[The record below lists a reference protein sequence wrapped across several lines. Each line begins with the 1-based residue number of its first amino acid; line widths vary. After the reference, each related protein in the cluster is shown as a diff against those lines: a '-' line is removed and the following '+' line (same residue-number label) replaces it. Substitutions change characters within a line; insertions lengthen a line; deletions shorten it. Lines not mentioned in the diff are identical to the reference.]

1 MPSLF
6 QVPGAFTVDAT
17 GAPYPGMQVYFYS
30 AGTTIA
36 QPVYQD
42 ILKSTPHAFPVVADA
57 NGILPAIYLDD
68 SLPTNYRV
76 VFRDADGALIPGM
89 DYDNVPKGASGGGGG
104 TGGGNAP
111 SLLRV
116 QSTAQAFTF
125 DAGGA
130 ASPGGQTIQ
139 FTATLQNLLGTV
151 TWTTTPVVPLSV
163 SGNQATMSVVD
174 FAANTS
180 VKVTATLG
188 AGLSA
193 VLDEV
198 TVYRLQS
205 GGVNSVV
212 AFLTNENHTVAA
224 DSTGVVSTFAG
235 ADGQFVVFSGLTDVT
250 VSSTLSVIAQS
261 GCTVT
266 VNTAANTP
274 VSGQSKGYYRV
285 TALTADQGYA
295 DLQAVY
301 SGVTIV
307 KRLTLSKARQGV
319 QGTPGTPGAPGSGTA
334 GPRGP
339 GEFQVAALE
348 SGAGY
353 AISAADVLAWNGGT
367 VTTGIAQE
375 AAAAVIAKASDGKLQ
390 TSDRL
395 LMYDS
400 VNGQAATRFYTGGT
414 TSDYL
419 TVTAGQ
425 WSAKVTQTLDGSLL
439 VNGSVAAQSLA
450 VAQLGA
456 ISADLGTVDAG
467 TIEFASGG
475 FTRRIS
481 RTPFGSA
488 NQFIEWFGPTVAVGA
503 MTEANAITYLKVD
516 GSAYFGGTLSAGIL
530 KNGAQSTSIAGPT
543 LDLLAG
549 PSSSNGGT
557 ITVVWS
563 YRYNGFYQIP
573 IGGGSGGYTTTPPT
587 ATVELWRAVNT
598 GTGPGTMVQSQV
610 ITGTNFIDPAN
621 IVDPGTFQEDMLG
634 SFTFVDTLNLAQS
647 RLYTLR
653 LAARSVQGAATP
665 MSGGFGR
672 QQFMTILATE

>member
-76 VFRDADGALIPGM
+76 VFRDALGALIPGM

-104 TGGGNAP
+104 TGGGDAP

-188 AGLSA
+188 TGPSA

-250 VSSTLSVIAQS
+250 VSATLSVIAQS

-319 QGTPGTPGAPGSGTA
+319 RGMPGIDATGSGPA

-375 AAAAVIAKASDGKLQ
+375 AAAAVIAKASDGQLQ

-400 VNGQAATRFYTGGT
+400 VAGQSATRFYTGPST
-414 TSDYL
+414 NDYL
-419 TVTAGQ
+419 TVAAGQ
-425 WSAKVTQTLDGSLL
+425 WSSKITQTLDGSLL
-439 VNGSVAAQSLA
+439 VNGSVAATA
-450 VAQLGA
+450 IAAAQVSA
-456 ISADLGTVDAG
+456 ISADLGDINAG
-467 TIEFASGG
+467 QIVFTQGG
-475 FTRRIS
+475 FTRVIS
-481 RTPFGSA
+481 RTPFGST
-488 NQFIEWFGPTVAVGA
+488 NQFIEWFGPTVALSS

-516 GSAYFGGTLSAGIL
+516 GSAYFGGSLSAGVI
-530 KNGAQSTSIAGPT
+530 KNAAQGTSVAGPV
-543 LDLLAG
+543 LDLVAG
-549 PSSSNGGT
+549 PSGSNGGV
-557 ITVVWS
+557 ITVIWS
-563 YRYNGFYQIP
+563 YRYYSDYVIN
-573 IGGGSGGYTTTPPT
+573 IGTGSGGYTTALPS
-587 ATVELWRAVNT
+587 ATVELWRAVNVT
-598 GTGPGTMVQSQV
+598 TGPGTLVQSQV
-610 ITGTNFIDPAN
+610 ITGNTLLDPAAGP
-621 IVDPGTFQEDMLG
+621 DPGRFNQDMNA
-634 SFTFVDTLNLAQS
+634 SFTFNDTLAVAQT
-647 RLYTLR
+647 RIYTLR
-653 LAARSVQGAATP
+653 LAARTVQGGDA
-665 MSGGFGR
+665 GR
-672 QQFMTILATE
+672 TQNTSIIATE